1 MEIEATDAEKPDGWL
16 DDEENLIPDPDA
28 EKPEDWWVK
37 FSKTLKIQTPTF
49 QNTPFNSIKF
59 GTQWI
64 QRIWPF
70 YKLFQL
76 QSIKTYVLGV

>member
-49 QNTPFNSIKF
+49 RNTPYNSFKF
-59 GTQWI
+59 DHNGFREWGRVMNYI
-64 QRIWPF
+64 N
-70 YKLFQL
+70 YSL
-76 QSIKTYVLGV
+76 

>member
-37 FSKTLKIQTPTF
+37 LNKNLKIQFPSF
-49 QNTPFNSIKF
+49 QNTP
-59 GTQWI
+59 
-64 QRIWPF
+64 
-70 YKLFQL
+70 YK
-76 QSIKTYVLGV
+76 IN